1 MNRLRPYVLLG
12 FLLLLAACS
21 RPLPAPTVVTAVTSV
36 PTPTAMLAGTPAP
49 ASTLASTSTPLPT
62 GTPTATAT
70 PVATATPAPT
80 STRTPTTTSTPS
92 PSPSP
97 SPASTPTPDPYAGLS
112 IADLAA
118 RSYGDGELQVTQ
130 TLAASKAFTR
140 ELISYASDGLAIA
153 GFMNTPRKE
162 GPLPVVIVLHGYVE
176 PSRYRT
182 LTYTTPYADA
192 LARAGYLVIHPNL
205 RNFPPSDKG
214 DERFRVGQAID
225 VLNLIALIQKQGG
238 QPGPLQAADPQR
250 IGLWGHSMGGGIST
264 RVLTLNPDVRAAVLY
279 GAMSGD
285 ERRNYEKIAVWSGNL
300 RNQWE
305 LTVPEADLQRIS
317 PVHFLDRVAAAVS
330 IHHGDADATVP
341 PAWSADLCQRLQA
354 LGKQVEC
361 FSYPGQPHTFIGE
374 GNSLFIRRTID
385 FFDRHLR

>member
-21 RPLPAPTVVTAVTSV
+21 RPLPAPTVVTAATSV

-130 TLAASKAFTR
+130 TLAASKAITR
-140 ELISYASDGLAIA
+140 ELISNASDGQAIA
-153 GFMNTPRKE
+153 GFMNTPRKV
-162 GPLPVVIVLHGYVE
+162 GP
-176 PSRYRT
+176 
-182 LTYTTPYADA
+182 
-192 LARAGYLVIHPNL
+192 
-205 RNFPPSDKG
+205 
-214 DERFRVGQAID
+214 
-225 VLNLIALIQKQGG
+225 
-238 QPGPLQAADPQR
+238 
-250 IGLWGHSMGGGIST
+250 
-264 RVLTLNPDVRAAVLY
+264 
-279 GAMSGD
+279 
-285 ERRNYEKIAVWSGNL
+285 
-300 RNQWE
+300 
-305 LTVPEADLQRIS
+305 
-317 PVHFLDRVAAAVS
+317 
-330 IHHGDADATVP
+330 
-341 PAWSADLCQRLQA
+341 
-354 LGKQVEC
+354 
-361 FSYPGQPHTFIGE
+361 
-374 GNSLFIRRTID
+374 
-385 FFDRHLR
+385 